1 MPPRLSARHPALFFH
16 VAPMRISPDVVFR
29 VLGEAAV
36 LVDLSTNA
44 IFELNDTGAAIWQR
58 LSDGQP
64 PDVIAGALAA
74 EFDVTVATAREQ
86 CHDLMLDLQQRGLL
100 IP

>member
-1 MPPRLSARHPALFFH
+1 MQ
-16 VAPMRISPDVVFR
+16 ISPDVVFR
-29 VLGEAAV
+29 VLGDAAV

-58 LSDGQP
+58 LSEGQSLDTIADGLVA
-64 PDVIAGALAA
+64 D
-74 EFDVTVATAREQ
+74 FDVTLATAREQ
-86 CHDLMLDLQQRGLL
+86 CEELVLNLQRRGLL